1 MMQIYTVYV
10 CKHVVPSTHNP
21 SPPASVCLLLLREM
35 ITNMHNVVVPL
46 IDNPTAIRDSPRDL
60 CLFTAR
66 WKTRTGCTCV
76 CVQLRAKLNLS
87 RCYKCIRAVIRLHT
101 RHTAGKWL
109 WINQIGDVY
118 SGCVFVFWLQI
129 LEQKFENTRA
139 VVVVF
144 FKAFISIHE
153 LKEKAGDILH
163 FLLNQ
168 HSEHKKTKTYNVLVH
183 LSTLPYQ
190 LLVN

>member
-1 MMQIYTVYV
+1 M
-10 CKHVVPSTHNP
+10 
-21 SPPASVCLLLLREM
+21 
-35 ITNMHNVVVPL
+35 
-46 IDNPTAIRDSPRDL
+46 
-60 CLFTAR
+60 
-66 WKTRTGCTCV
+66 
-76 CVQLRAKLNLS
+76 
-87 RCYKCIRAVIRLHT
+87 
-101 RHTAGKWL
+101 
-109 WINQIGDVY
+109 
-118 SGCVFVFWLQI
+118 FVFWLQI

-168 HSEHKKTKTYNVLVH
+168 HSEHKKTKTYNVLVC